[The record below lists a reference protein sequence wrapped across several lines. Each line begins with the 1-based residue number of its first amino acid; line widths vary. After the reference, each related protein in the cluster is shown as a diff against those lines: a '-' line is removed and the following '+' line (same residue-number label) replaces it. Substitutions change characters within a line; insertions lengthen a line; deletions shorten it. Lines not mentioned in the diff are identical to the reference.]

1 VSAAPGEHGAA
12 GEGGQPG
19 PPSLRPRWLWI
30 CFAIVVLAIPAIGF
44 WLEAKR

>member
-1 VSAAPGEHGAA
+1 MPGEDGASGEA
-12 GEGGQPG
+12 GRPG

-44 WLEAKR
+44 WLEANR